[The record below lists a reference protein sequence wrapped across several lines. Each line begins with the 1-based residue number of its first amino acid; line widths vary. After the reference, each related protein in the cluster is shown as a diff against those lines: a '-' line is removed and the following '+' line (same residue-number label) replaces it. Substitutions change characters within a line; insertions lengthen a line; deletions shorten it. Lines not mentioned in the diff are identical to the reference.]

1 MDYKANIYEKIEQ
14 FTQTSSD
21 EAIQDFYYKILDL
34 MQERDNDSMY
44 LEIINMFFS
53 SHVYYYNPTTNL
65 YVEYTTEYKFI
76 NENDMIH
83 HILKV
88 ILLILKV

>member
-44 LEIINMFFS
+44 IEIITLFFS
-53 SHVYYYNPTTNL
+53 SHV
-65 YVEYTTEYKFI
+65 
-76 NENDMIH
+76 
-83 HILKV
+83 
-88 ILLILKV
+88 